1 VMAAGLLRSLTQGAT
16 VPDAALYGTA
26 CAAANVITPTSGEI
40 YPDDIEE
47 LLPRV
52 RLTRLG

>member
-1 VMAAGLLRSLTQGAT
+1 MAAGLLRALTSGAP
-16 VPDAALYGTA
+16 VPDAAVFGTA
-26 CAAANVITPTSGEI
+26 CAAANVLTPTSGEI
-40 YPDDIEE
+40 YADDVEE

>member
-1 VMAAGLLRSLTQGAT
+1 MLRTDP
-16 VPDAALYGTA
+16 VPESAVYGTA
-26 CAAANVITPTSGEI
+26 CAAANVLTPTSGEI